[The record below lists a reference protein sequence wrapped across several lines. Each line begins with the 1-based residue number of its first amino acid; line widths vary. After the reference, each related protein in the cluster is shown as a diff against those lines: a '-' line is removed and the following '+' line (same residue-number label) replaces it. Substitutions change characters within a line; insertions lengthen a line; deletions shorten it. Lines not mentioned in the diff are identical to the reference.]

1 MTFEREELKAAVRGM
16 DLCDRSSLD
25 QESRFE
31 VPGT

>member
-16 DLCDRSSLD
+16 DLYDQSSLD